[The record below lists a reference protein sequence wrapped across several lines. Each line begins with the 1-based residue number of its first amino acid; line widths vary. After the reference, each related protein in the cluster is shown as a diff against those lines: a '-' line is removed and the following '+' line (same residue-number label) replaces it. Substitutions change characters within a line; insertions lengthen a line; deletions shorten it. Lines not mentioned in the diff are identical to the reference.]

1 MDPSSPH
8 PLTWMHFGH
17 PLRFAAVPCRGM
29 WQLWENV
36 MEVIEKMEKTN
47 TMTNTWGKTRTDKD
61 KLVLEDGIRRYI
73 NMIARGCLYLLRNR
87 ATKSSGAEIG
97 SNPSSGNSNVSGR
110 GLGVFVV
117 VRLGWIAA
125 AGAAWDSPSS
135 SRHHSVLRGF
145 LSRLG

>member
-1 MDPSSPH
+1 
-8 PLTWMHFGH
+8 
-17 PLRFAAVPCRGM
+17 
-29 WQLWENV
+29 
-36 MEVIEKMEKTN
+36 MEVIEKMEMTN

-73 NMIARGCLYLLRNR
+73 NMIARGCFYLLRNR

-117 VRLGWIAA
+117 VRLGCIAA
-125 AGAAWDSPSS
+125 AGAA
-135 SRHHSVLRGF
+135 
-145 LSRLG
+145 